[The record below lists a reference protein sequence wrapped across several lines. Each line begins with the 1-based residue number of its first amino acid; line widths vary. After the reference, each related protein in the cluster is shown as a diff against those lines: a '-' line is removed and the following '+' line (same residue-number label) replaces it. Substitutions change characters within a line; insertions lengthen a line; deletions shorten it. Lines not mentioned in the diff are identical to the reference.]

1 MNNYNIIT
9 YATLNTEYKIKA
21 KNEEEAREKYYSG
34 EWYDSNELDIHDEQI
49 DTIEIDV
56 EYDNET

>member
-1 MNNYNIIT
+1 MPNYTIIT

-34 EWYDSNELDIHDEQI
+34 EWYDSNELAIHDEQI

-56 EYDNET
+56 ENV

>member
-21 KNEEEAREKYYSG
+21 KNEEEAREKFYYG
-34 EWYDSNELDIHDEQI
+34 GWYDSNELAVHDEQI

-56 EYDNET
+56 ENV

>member
-21 KNEEEAREKYYSG
+21 KNEEEAREKFYYG
-34 EWYDSNELDIHDEQI
+34 EWYECNELNVHDEQI
-49 DTIEIDV
+49 DTIEIDEENV
-56 EYDNET
+56 